1 MRPERRRATEPNGV
15 RRVLHVLVERDHANP
30 FRRSGRFPPSP
41 RDAADRRVIRIR
53 VVVCDDH
60 AVVRAGLERLLRSIE
75 DIDVVATAADGAE
88 GVAAAVRLQPDVV
101 LMDLSMPRLDG
112 VAATGQ
118 IADAAPHTR
127 VVVLTSFHHQ
137 SRIARAIEAGA
148 AGYVLKDATPV
159 ELLDAIRSALGTAP
173 VA

>member
-1 MRPERRRATEPNGV
+1 VRPERRRATEPNGV

-30 FRRSGRFPPSP
+30 FRRSGRFPPGT
-41 RDAADRRVIRIR
+41 RDAADRRVIR

-60 AVVRAGLERLLRSIE
+60 AVVRAGVERLLRSIE

-88 GVAAAVRLQPDVV
+88 GVEAAMRLQPDVV

-148 AGYVLKDATPV
+148 AGYVLKDATPA